1 MKPAILWGGR
11 LCDNAKTLRA
21 SAVVPPPLKLI
32 TAFKKKKSV
41 SGASGRRG
49 GVQSS
54 RCEEMRRMYAVLSEE
69 GKTFRIEILSYYQV
83 GFSHTEYFDL

>member
-21 SAVVPPPLKLI
+21 SAVVPPTLKLI
-32 TAFKKKKSV
+32 TAFKKKRV

-49 GVQSS
+49 VAVRAAGV
-54 RCEEMRRMYAVLSEE
+54 RRSVECTPFCKRRTRLLEQ
-69 GKTFRIEILSYYQV
+69 KFKFKYQV
-83 GFSHTEYFDL
+83 GFSHTENFDL